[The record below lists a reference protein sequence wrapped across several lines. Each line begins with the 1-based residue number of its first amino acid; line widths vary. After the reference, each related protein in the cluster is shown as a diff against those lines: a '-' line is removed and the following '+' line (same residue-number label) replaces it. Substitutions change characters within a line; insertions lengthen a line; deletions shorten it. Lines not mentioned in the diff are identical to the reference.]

1 MNYSS
6 TLLENAVNELAKLPG
21 IGRKTALR
29 LALHLLKERKEAVQL
44 FSHTI
49 AEMREQIQFC
59 KVCNNVSDTQICNI
73 CASISRKKS
82 IVCVVENIRDV
93 MAIEATQ
100 QFSGLFHVLGGL
112 ISPLDGVGP
121 DQLFI
126 ESLVE
131 RVKTGEIEELIFALN
146 PNIQGD
152 TTLFYIQKKIES
164 YPVKI
169 TSLARGISFGGELE
183 YADEFTLAKS
193 IQNRISVDKQKT
205 GY

>member
-29 LALHLLKERKEAVQL
+29 LALHLLKEKKEVVHL
-44 FSHTI
+44 FSNTI

-59 KVCNNVSDTQICNI
+59 SVCNNVSDTQVCNI
-73 CASISRKKS
+73 CASSVRKKS

-131 RVKTGEIEELIFALN
+131 RVKTGTIEELIFALN

-164 YPVKI
+164 FPVKI

-193 IQNRISVDKQKT
+193 IQNRISIERQKNN
-205 GY
+205 Y